1 MQPTIHHD
9 MHLLQRITARRRL
22 LFNLAIVGM
31 R

>member
-9 MHLLQRITARRRL
+9 MHLSQRIAARRRL
-22 LFNLAIVGM
+22 LSNLAIVGM